1 VAALAVAVVAA
12 VLTFARLGHPDAITF
27 DETYYVADARDL
39 AATGS
44 ESSFAV
50 HPPLGKW
57 VIAAGIALVGDTPTG
72 WRAGGALLSVL
83 AVAAT
88 VDLVRRLTGRVAAGV
103 VAGVLVLTDGVWLS
117 VARLA
122 MLDSVLA
129 ALVTFGTWALVVDH
143 QRATARSS
151 DLIAPPDEV
160 LDTGPLRRAP
170 PVSRWPLVASGVL
183 FGLAVATKWSGLLAL
198 GGAGL
203 LAGGWELAARRRRG
217 GSGSRVTARAAARV
231 GSALVVVPIAV
242 YAVSWLPWTAGFAS
256 TPTAASACTED
267 GGEDG
272 GVDPMCDPPW
282 QDRLAGLGRHHLD
295 ITRFHGRLDAE
306 HPYRAPATTWPAQ
319 VRPVVAHYVSCD
331 ADGTDAEGQPCA
343 PADRAS
349 EVAILGNP
357 ALWWSGLILVPLSA
371 AALRRRDGAAVVP
384 LVMLG
389 SQFLPW
395 LAVGRPVFNFY
406 TAPLV
411 PMLAT
416 ALVVACVELDR
427 PARRAAG
434 LTSGALAGTLA
445 GGLTLLVGG
454 DRPAATTA
462 AVVAATVGVGL
473 GGSWDAR
480 RERRRGVPAAGRR
493 VGTITAAAVCV
504 AAIALLVHLGPLWL
518 AIPVEESVL
527 RRRWWLRSWV

>member
-1 VAALAVAVVAA
+1 VAALAVGVVAA
-12 VLTFARLGHPDAITF
+12 ALTFARLGQPDAITF

-57 VIAAGIALVGDTPTG
+57 VIAGGIALVGDTPTG

-88 VDLVRRLTGRVAAGV
+88 VDLARRLTGRVAAGV

-122 MLDSVLA
+122 MLDSALA
-129 ALVTFGTWALVVDH
+129 AFVTFGTWALVVDH

-151 DLIAPPDEV
+151 DLVAPPEV
-160 LDTGPLRRAP
+160 SGTSPPRRAP
-170 PVSRWPLVASGVL
+170 PVSRWPLVAAGTL
-183 FGLAVATKWSGLLAL
+183 FGLAAATKWSGLLAL

-203 LAGGWELAARRRRG
+203 LAAGWELAARRRRG
-217 GSGSRVTARAAARV
+217 GSGSRVAARAAARV
-231 GSALVVVPIAV
+231 GTALVVVPIAV
-242 YAVSWLPWTAGFAS
+242 YAVAWVPWTAGYAS
-256 TPTAASACTED
+256 TPTAAPSCAED
-267 GGEDG
+267 GRL
-272 GVDPMCDPPW
+272 DPACDPPW
-282 QDRLAGLGRHHLD
+282 RDRLSGLGRHHLD
-295 ITRFHGRLDAE
+295 IARFHGRLDAE

-331 ADGTDAEGQPCA
+331 EDGRDAAGEPCA
-343 PADRAS
+343 PAGRAS

-395 LAVGRPVFNFY
+395 LVVGRPVFNFY

-434 LTSGALAGTLA
+434 LTSGALAGALG

-454 DRPAATTA
+454 SRPAATTA
-462 AVVAATVGVGL
+462 AVVAATVGVGV
-473 GGSWDAR
+473 GGRWDAR
-480 RERRRGVPAAGRR
+480 RERRLGVPIAHRR
-493 VGTITAAAVCV
+493 VGTIAAAAVSV
-504 AAIALLVHLGPLWL
+504 AAIALVIHLAPLWL
-518 AIPVEESVL
+518 AIPVDEAVL